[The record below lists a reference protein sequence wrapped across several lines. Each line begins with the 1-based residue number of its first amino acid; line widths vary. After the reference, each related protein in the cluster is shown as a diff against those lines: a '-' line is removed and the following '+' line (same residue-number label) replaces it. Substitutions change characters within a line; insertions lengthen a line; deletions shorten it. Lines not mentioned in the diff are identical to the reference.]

1 MLHALGLLPQGNEG
15 LIPYG
20 IRMLK
25 KQPMDFPVA
34 ADFKKT
40 FSRDCVVHFV
50 GVWDTVSSVG
60 WVYNAVRFPFT
71 NAGKNPDMKI
81 IRHAI
86 SIDER
91 RAFFRQ
97 NLFGD
102 PHDSTQDVRSE
113 ERRVGKECRS
123 GWAT

>member
-40 FSRDCVVHFV
+40 FSRDCKPHFV

-60 WVYNAVRFPFT
+60 WVYNAVRFSFT
-71 NAGKNPDMKI
+71 TATKNPDL
-81 IRHAI
+81 AGP
-86 SIDER
+86 S
-91 RAFFRQ
+91 FP
-97 NLFGD
+97 G
-102 PHDSTQDVRSE
+102 
-113 ERRVGKECRS
+113 
-123 GWAT
+123 